1 MAEIRYADKH
11 IMRLCTDA
19 RFRQKQLGQQAAK
32 HLVNRLVEVQSV
44 AVVENLLATTGQW
57 EELTGNRSGQWSA
70 HLGKNWRLIAQA
82 RRGDILVL
90 LIEIVD
96 YH

>member
-1 MAEIRYADKH
+1 MAEIDYADNH
-11 IMRLCTDA
+11 IMRLCTD
-19 RFRQKQLGQQAAK
+19 RQFRQKHLGQQAAK
-32 HLVNRLVEVQSV
+32 HLVNRLHEVRAV
-44 AVVENLLATTGQW
+44 AVVEDLLRTTGQW

-70 HLGKNWRLIAQA
+70 HLGRNWRLIAEA
-82 RRGDILVL
+82 RRGDVLVL